1 MSLYCFDFDAT
12 ILIFLTDDGKISEA
26 RKWEVYV
33 FPMGSNPHLNLHQWG
48 LKHLLGKGWNMD
60 IQVMVV
66 LRNKFRPKKRQR
78 SDFQT
83 ATFSFV
89 KTEEEKLKK
98 KAKKKYSEFLD
109 TLDMNSLKMQVE
121 TPSFGRNTENITV
134 TTATLDE
141 GNAQLKKEKEQ
152 TIPQQVRKLKKV

>member
-1 MSLYCFDFDAT
+1 M
-12 ILIFLTDDGKISEA
+12 SEA

-33 FPMGSNPHLNLHQWG
+33 FPMGLNPELNLHQWG
-48 LKHLLGKGWNMD
+48 LKHLLEKGWNMD
-60 IQVMVV
+60 VQVMVV

-98 KAKKKYSEFLD
+98 MAKKKYSDFLD
-109 TLDMNSLKMQVE
+109 TLDLDSLRIEVG
-121 TPSFGRNTENITV
+121 TSGFGRTAENITV
-134 TTATLDE
+134 KTSSVDE
-141 GNAQLKKEKEQ
+141 GNA
-152 TIPQQVRKLKKV
+152 

>member
-1 MSLYCFDFDAT
+1 MS
-12 ILIFLTDDGKISEA
+12 GA

-33 FPMGSNPHLNLHQWG
+33 FPMGSDPKLNLHQWG
-48 LKHLLGKGWNMD
+48 LKHLLEKGWNMD
-60 IQVMVV
+60 VQVMVV

-98 KAKKKYSEFLD
+98 MAKKKYSEFLD
-109 TLDMNSLKMQVE
+109 TLDMNSLETEAE
-121 TPSFGRNTENITV
+121 TPCFGRNAENITV
-134 TTATLDE
+134 KTSSVDE
-141 GNAQLKKEKEQ
+141 ANA
-152 TIPQQVRKLKKV
+152 